1 MRIAIISHAYVEP
14 GYSSVLES
22 MVAYPGLELALITP
36 ERYRGRFQTSQCQ
49 FASTVV
55 GLHTYA
61 LPIMF
66 GQRQGAFIYRPAAL
80 SRALADFRPD
90 LILHEQEVYAAGAGQ
105 IAAIATQESIPL
117 VMFVWE
123 NVHRSLLWPRRRLVR
138 YVLER
143 CAGLIAGSA
152 GAAQVHHDWGFKG
165 PMTVIP
171 QMGIPQLNP
180 APVFGRRN
188 GNCFHVSFAGRL
200 VAAKG
205 IDCLLRAV
213 AEVRSK
219 GINLECKVVGRGA
232 GLQKLISLRN
242 GLGIGNAVE
251 ITGPLSIEDVRAVL
265 ARSDALVL
273 PSRRTKAWEEQFGLI
288 LIEAMAEATVTIGS
302 RTGAIPGVIASEDL
316 LFDED
321 DHRQLAAILERLAAN
336 EAELAGHQHRLWL
349 RAARFYTNESL
360 TTRRLDFLK
369 GVYLAANPGE
379 SAESYIGAT
388 REAASQE
395 TAAAVEPDFAGV
407 PAVEVIDS
415 VYRGRGAILTNMLV
429 PSRIPIYEVIGS
441 EFDLTVL
448 TSKHETNRMHWRPAP
463 EIHSNFSV
471 RETFGFMLIERK
483 RVNGHV
489 FDYKYLQVPVG
500 AILELLHL
508 RPDWIIS
515 NEMGFRSLIA
525 LFYSSVSGTPLW
537 VWWGG
542 TKHTERRRGF
552 VRTMA
557 RKFFVNHVKHWIS
570 YGTSSTEYLQSIDI
584 SSSRILT
591 IQNCSAL
598 QSDNVRSA
606 HSGGQ
611 SDKPR
616 FLCVGQ
622 LIGRK
627 GIDLLI
633 RCLAS
638 LKIDEGLHCS
648 LTLVG
653 SGPEKASLQRQ
664 ASNLGLDDVHF
675 AGHIRPEDTRSFYAN
690 ADCLVFPS
698 LEDVWGLV
706 INEAIIAGVP
716 ILCSIYAGCV
726 DDLVPQEC
734 RFDPTNAEDFKR
746 ALRSAFLHDI
756 RPIPISV
763 LRTPESIAQDII
775 ADIEAELVKRRCG
788 PRGAA
793 ILA

>member
-14 GYSSVLES
+14 GYSSVLEP
-22 MVAYPGLELALITP
+22 MVASSGLELALITP
-36 ERYRGRFQTSQCQ
+36 ETYRGRFQAHHCQ

-55 GLHTYA
+55 GLRVYA
-61 LPIMF
+61 LPIVF
-66 GQRQGAFIYRPAAL
+66 GQRQGTFIYKPAAL
-80 SRALADFRPD
+80 SRALADFGPD

-188 GNCFHVSFAGRL
+188 CNCFRVSFAGRL

-219 GINLECKVVGRGA
+219 GIELECDIVGCGA
-232 GLQKLISLRN
+232 ELQKLVRLRS
-242 GLGIGNAVE
+242 GLGIDDAVGF
-251 ITGPLSIEDVRAVL
+251 TGPLSIDGVRNIL

-288 LIEAMAEATVTIGS
+288 LIEAMAEATVTVGS
-302 RTGAIPGVIASEDL
+302 RTGAIPEVVASEDL

-336 EAELAGHQHRLWL
+336 DAELAGHQHRLWL

-395 TAAAVEPDFAGV
+395 TAAAVEPDFVGV

-415 VYRGRGAILTNMLV
+415 VYRGRGVILTNMLV
-429 PSRIPIYEVIGS
+429 PSRIPIYEVIGRA
-441 EFDLTVL
+441 FDLTVL
-448 TSKHETNRMHWRPAP
+448 TSKHENNRMHWKPAP
-463 EIHSNFSV
+463 ESLSNFSV
-471 RETFGFMLIERK
+471 KETFGFMLTARK
-483 RVNGHV
+483 RVNSHV
-489 FDYKYLQVPVG
+489 FDCKYFQVPVG
-500 AILELLHL
+500 AFSELLHL

-515 NEMGFRSLIA
+515 SEMGFRTLIA

-542 TKHTERRRGF
+542 TKHTERRRGI
-552 VRTMA
+552 VRKMV
-557 RKFFVNHVKHWIS
+557 RKFFVNYVKHWIS
-570 YGTSSTEYLQSIDI
+570 YGTSSTKYLQSIDV

-598 QSDNVRSA
+598 QSDKVRPAQSR
-606 HSGGQ
+606 GQ

-627 GIDLLI
+627 GVDLLI
-633 RCLAS
+633 RSLAS
-638 LKIDEGLHCS
+638 LQAERLLCS

-653 SGPEKASLQRQ
+653 SGPERASLERL
-664 ASNLGLDDVHF
+664 ASDLGLEDVQF
-675 AGHIRPEDTRSFYAN
+675 TGDVRPEDTRSFYAN

-716 ILCSIYAGCV
+716 VLCSIYAGCV

-746 ALRSAFLHDI
+746 VLRSVFLHAV

-763 LRTPESIAQDII
+763 IRTPESIAQDVI
-775 ADIEAELVKRRCG
+775 ADIEAELVKRRYS

-793 ILA
+793 TLA